1 MKDRY
6 TAPEMRTIRLRQ
18 EDIITTSNTN
28 ETEFVPFNPNE
39 TPFVPIGMNG
49 TDDISSIV

>member
-1 MKDRY
+1 MKEKY
-6 TAPEMRTIRLRQ
+6 TTPNIRTLYMRR

-39 TPFVPIGMNG
+39 TPFVPLGMNEK
-49 TDDISSIV
+49 DDISSIV

>member
-1 MKDRY
+1 MRKKY
-6 TAPEMRTIRLRQ
+6 TTPQIRTIFMGR

-39 TPFVPIGMNG
+39 TPFVPLGMNEK
-49 TDDISSIV
+49 DDRSSIV